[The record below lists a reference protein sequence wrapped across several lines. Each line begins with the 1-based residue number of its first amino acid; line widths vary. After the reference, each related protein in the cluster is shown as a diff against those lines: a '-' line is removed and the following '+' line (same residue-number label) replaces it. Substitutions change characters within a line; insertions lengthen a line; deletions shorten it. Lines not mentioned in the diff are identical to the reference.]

1 LADCGE
7 HNRHGIAAFSH
18 LTGLMKLGRTRLI
31 DFLLPPRC
39 AACNVQTA
47 ATGGVCAA
55 CWQSINFIEQPYCPR
70 LGLPFSYPLNPETQT
85 NEALCAEAIARPP
98 VFDRARAVAV
108 YDGPARKLVS
118 ALKFR
123 DRTDH
128 APLMARWMARAGAQ
142 LLADADL
149 MAPVPLHRGRLWRR
163 RHNQS
168 ALLVNAIARATG
180 TSVLPDLLRRT
191 RSTRTQIGLN
201 ARQRAANVRGAF
213 AVEPRYLP
221 DIDGKRILLVDDVFT
236 SGATVTAAA
245 RALLRSGAV
254 AVDVLAFARVV
265 GPAHIPI

>member
-1 LADCGE
+1 MDPRAPGRLSA
-7 HNRHGIAAFSH
+7 
-18 LTGLMKLGRTRLI
+18 LMILGRSRLV

-39 AACNVQTA
+39 AACNTQTA
-47 ATGGVCAA
+47 ATGAVCAA

-70 LGLPFSYPLNPETQT
+70 LGLPFSYPLNPEIQA
-85 NEALCAEAIARPP
+85 NEALCAEAVARPP

-108 YDGPARKLVS
+108 YDGPARRLVS

-128 APLMARWMARAGAQ
+128 APLMARWMARAGAD

-149 MAPVPLHRGRLWRR
+149 MVPVPLHRRRLWQRK
-163 RHNQS
+163 HNQS
-168 ALLVNAIARATG
+168 ALLVNAIARVTG

-191 RSTRTQIGLN
+191 RATRAQIGLN

-221 DIDGKRILLVDDVFT
+221 RIAGSRVLLIDDVFT
-236 SGATVTAAA
+236 TGATVTAAA
-245 RALLRSGAV
+245 RILLRNGAV